1 MRKKIDPVVDEAIE
15 TLNMKDGPSRRRL
28 LEGAGL
34 FSATA
39 AASALIAACSSS
51 SSSSAAP
58 SGSAAAVAGNFPTT
72 PKWKFT
78 FVNHVTDNAFFTP
91 TQYGMADCAA
101 LLGLPTPAW
110 TGALST
116 QPTNS
121 TMLSALQAAI
131 TAGSP
136 GIATT
141 VVSATA
147 FVAPI
152 NSALQAGIPVVTYN
166 ANGASEP
173 ASIHVQW
180 RGPGTDPKLSLYVL
194 AIGISDYKDKNVRLK
209 FAAKDAADF
218 VALAKKQEG
227 GLYEKVI
234 PYSPR
239 GSLQDADATRE
250 AILDGLDWISRTVG
264 DTNDVAMIFLAGH
277 GITTPDLHYR
287 FLPYDYDANRIPR
300 TTITDSEFEDYLTK
314 IGGKKIFFFD
324 TCYSGNVLKGRAPST
339 APDVDRFANQLR
351 AAENGIVVFTSSTG
365 NELSQELEQ
374 YKNGAFT
381 LAVVEGMRGAAA
393 RPQTPVIMISD
404 LQGYVSRRVRDLT
417 KGNQKPMVA
426 MPKTVEDYPISIRLQ

>member
-51 SSSSAAP
+51 SSSSAQAT
-58 SGSAAAVAGNFPTT
+58 GSASATQAAAGNFPTT

-91 TQYGMADCAA
+91 TQYGMADAAA

-121 TMLSALQAAI
+121 TMLSAFQAAV

-166 ANGASEP
+166 ANGASATPTNGLAYIGQELLISGQAVGARL
-173 ASIHVQW
+173 AS
-180 RGPGTDPKLSLYVL
+180 LM
-194 AIGISDYKDKNVRLK
+194 
-209 FAAKDAADF
+209 
-218 VALAKKQEG
+218 KKG
-227 GLYEKVI
+227 DTAVGVI
-234 PYSPR
+234 AQP
-239 GSLQDADATRE
+239 GSLNIQPRRRP
-250 AILDGLDWISRTVG
+250 SRPP
-264 DTNDVAMIFLAGH
+264 A
-277 GITTPDLHYR
+277 
-287 FLPYDYDANRIPR
+287 
-300 TTITDSEFEDYLTK
+300 
-314 IGGKKIFFFD
+314 
-324 TCYSGNVLKGRAPST
+324 
-339 APDVDRFANQLR
+339 
-351 AAENGIVVFTSSTG
+351 
-365 NELSQELEQ
+365 
-374 YKNGAFT
+374 
-381 LAVVEGMRGAAA
+381 
-393 RPQTPVIMISD
+393 
-404 LQGYVSRRVRDLT
+404 
-417 KGNQKPMVA
+417 
-426 MPKTVEDYPISIRLQ
+426 

>member
-91 TQYGMADCAA
+91 TQYGFQDAAA
-101 LLGLPTPAW
+101 LLGIDTPAW

-121 TMLSALQAAI
+121 TMLSAFQAAV

-147 FVAPI
+147 FTAPI
-152 NSALQAGIPVVTYN
+152 NSALQAGVPVVTYN
-166 ANGASEP
+166 ANGATNSPTNGLAYIGQELFISGQAVGTRLASLMKKGDTAVGFIAQPGALNIQPRMDGATQALEAAGMKVMFGNKGVNTGASATQEAQVLPQFLQSHGSQLQGAFAVDGGDTALLGTSLQKYNLVGKVHAGGFDLEP
-173 ASIHVQW
+173 QTLTAIKAGQLDFTVDQQPYLQ
-180 RGPGTDPKLSLYVL
+180 GFLPTLYLYLFQLSGGLI
-194 AIGISDYKDKNVRLK
+194 APPETNTGLK
-209 FAAKDAADF
+209 FVTKSNVDTYTA
-218 VALAKKQEG
+218 QQTRYEG
-227 GLYEKVI
+227 
-234 PYSPR
+234 S
-239 GSLQDADATRE
+239 
-250 AILDGLDWISRTVG
+250 
-264 DTNDVAMIFLAGH
+264 
-277 GITTPDLHYR
+277 
-287 FLPYDYDANRIPR
+287 
-300 TTITDSEFEDYLTK
+300 TK
-314 IGGKKIFFFD
+314 NQVYVKH
-324 TCYSGNVLKGRAPST
+324 SG
-339 APDVDRFANQLR
+339 
-351 AAENGIVVFTSSTG
+351 
-365 NELSQELEQ
+365 
-374 YKNGAFT
+374 
-381 LAVVEGMRGAAA
+381 
-393 RPQTPVIMISD
+393 
-404 LQGYVSRRVRDLT
+404 
-417 KGNQKPMVA
+417 
-426 MPKTVEDYPISIRLQ
+426 PIST

>member
-58 SGSAAAVAGNFPTT
+58 AGTASAAAGHFPTT

-78 FVNHVTDNAFFTP
+78 FVNHVTDNSFFTP
-91 TQYGMADCAA
+91 TQYGMADAAA

-121 TMLSALQAAI
+121 TMLSAFQAAV

-152 NSALQAGIPVVTYN
+152 NSALSAGIPVVTYN
-166 ANGASEP
+166 ANGASNNP
-173 ASIHVQW
+173 TNGLA
-180 RGPGTDPKLSLYVL
+180 YVGQEL
-194 AIGISDYKDKNVRLK
+194 LISGQEVGKRLGSTTKVRDT
-209 FAAKDAADF
+209 AAGFIA
-218 VALAKKQEG
+218 Q
-227 GLYEKVI
+227 
-234 PYSPR
+234 P
-239 GSLQDADATRE
+239 GSLNIQPRMDGATQALQAAGMKVMFGNKGVDTGASATQE
-250 AILDGLDWISRTVG
+250 AQVLPQFLQSHGSQIQGCFAVDGG
-264 DTNDVAMIFLAGH
+264 DTGLLGTSLQKYGLV
-277 GITTPDLHYR
+277 
-287 FLPYDYDANRIPR
+287 
-300 TTITDSEFEDYLTK
+300 
-314 IGGKKIFFFD
+314 GK
-324 TCYSGNVLKGRAPST
+324 VHA
-339 APDVDRFANQLR
+339 
-351 AAENGIVVFTSSTG
+351 
-365 NELSQELEQ
+365 
-374 YKNGAFT
+374 
-381 LAVVEGMRGAAA
+381 
-393 RPQTPVIMISD
+393 
-404 LQGYVSRRVRDLT
+404 
-417 KGNQKPMVA
+417 
-426 MPKTVEDYPISIRLQ
+426 

>member
-58 SGSAAAVAGNFPTT
+58 NGTSSTAAAAAGNFPTT

-78 FVNHVTDNAFFTP
+78 FVNHVTDNSFFTP
-91 TQYGMADCAA
+91 TQYGMADAAA

-131 TAGSP
+131 TANTP

-147 FVAPI
+147 FTAPI

-166 ANGASEP
+166 ANGATSNPTNGLAYIGQE
-173 ASIHVQW
+173 
-180 RGPGTDPKLSLYVL
+180 LYVSGQAVGSRL
-194 AIGISDYKDKNVRLK
+194 ASLMKKGDTAVGVIAQPGSLNIQPRLDGATQALEAAGMKVMFGNKGLNAGASATQEAQVIPQFLQANGSKIQGIFAVDGGSTALLGTSLAKYNLVGKVHAGGFDLEPQTLAAIKAGQIDFTVDQSPYLQGFLPTLYLYLWQLSGGLVAPPETNTGLK
-209 FAAKDAADF
+209 FVVK
-218 VALAKKQEG
+218 
-227 GLYEKVI
+227 
-234 PYSPR
+234 
-239 GSLQDADATRE
+239 
-250 AILDGLDWISRTVG
+250 
-264 DTNDVAMIFLAGH
+264 
-277 GITTPDLHYR
+277 
-287 FLPYDYDANRIPR
+287 
-300 TTITDSEFEDYLTK
+300 
-314 IGGKKIFFFD
+314 
-324 TCYSGNVLKGRAPST
+324 GNVDAYTAQPTRYEGST
-339 APDVDRFANQLR
+339 K
-351 AAENGIVVFTSSTG
+351 
-365 NELSQELEQ
+365 NE
-374 YKNGAFT
+374 
-381 LAVVEGMRGAAA
+381 V
-393 RPQTPVIMISD
+393 
-404 LQGYVSRRVRDLT
+404 YV
-417 KGNQKPMVA
+417 KH
-426 MPKTVEDYPISIRLQ
+426 